1 VILLDVVA
9 LVSDIAE
16 YRLLGSEFTL
26 QEADAN
32 DARQGVIGVLQFL
45 LLVVTAVFFIRWFK
59 RAYENV
65 PPNRRRYGIGWTI
78 GSWFVP
84 FLNLWRPKQI
94 ANDIW
99 RDTNPRVP
107 LSVSE
112 HVSPLLHLWWAAFLA
127 STLISNAAGRAAFS
141 AETIEGLRTT
151 SVMYAIADT
160 IDIAAALLAIW
171 AIRTITARQTTS
183 TAAEAQPQ
191 QETLFPQL
199 G

>member
-1 VILLDVVA
+1 M
-9 LVSDIAE
+9 
-16 YRLLGSEFTL
+16 
-26 QEADAN
+26 
-32 DARQGVIGVLQFL
+32 IGVVQFL
-45 LLVVTAVFFIRWFK
+45 LLVLTAVFFIRWFK
-59 RAYENV
+59 RAYEHV

-99 RDTNPRVP
+99 RDTVP

-151 SVMYAIADT
+151 SVMYAVGDT
-160 IDIAAALLAIW
+160 IDVAAAVLAIW
-171 AIRTITARQTTS
+171 AIRTITTRQTTS
-183 TAAEAQPQ
+183 AAAEAQPQ
-191 QETLFPQL
+191 QETLFPQP